1 VEPAAAAAFIRAMKR
16 LLVLFCVLTVAAW
29 ADVPSFWS
37 QLTPEERKAAGIDQ
51 LTPEQQAA
59 LDQLAQRFTKEGA
72 RKEVEVVKAQA
83 KVETAEA
90 VKKAREDAIA
100 EKAAAIKQAKEE
112 AKAEAKAAAHKSKL
126 ANAGLAA
133 RDDDEVIKTRILGKF
148 TGWEGHTIFR
158 LENGQVWQQ
167 SSPDLKYFPNLVDP
181 EVELIP
187 SSWAGWKLK
196 IVSEGLWCK
205 VKRVQ

>member
-1 VEPAAAAAFIRAMKR
+1 MRGILALLCLLTTSANAA
-16 LLVLFCVLTVAAW
+16 
-29 ADVPSFWS
+29 DPSFWS
-37 QLTPEERKAAGIDQ
+37 QLTPEERKAAGVDQ

-59 LDQLAQRFTKEGA
+59 LDQLAQRFTHEGA

-83 KVETAEA
+83 KVDTAEA
-90 VKKAREDAIA
+90 VKRAHDEAIA
-100 EKAAAIKQAKEE
+100 ERAAAIKQAKEE
-112 AKAEAKAAAHKSKL
+112 AKAEAKEAARKARDDAKEEARKKKI

-133 RDDDEVIKTRILGKF
+133 RDDDEVIKTRILGRF
-148 TGWEGHTIFR
+148 RGWDGHTTFT

-167 SSPDLKYFPNLVDP
+167 SNPDMKFFPGLVDP

-187 SSWAGWKLK
+187 GGWAGWKLMV
-196 IVSEGLWCK
+196 VSEGLWCK

>member
-1 VEPAAAAAFIRAMKR
+1 MGAMKR
-16 LLVLFCVLTVAAW
+16 LMALFCVLAVTAW
-29 ADVPSFWS
+29 ADVPGFWS
-37 QLTPEERKAAGIDQ
+37 QLTPDERKAAGIDQ

-59 LDQLAQRFTKEGA
+59 LDQLAQRYTHEGA
-72 RKEVEVVKAQA
+72 RKEVEAVKAQA
-83 KVETAEA
+83 QAETTEA
-90 VKKAREDAIA
+90 VKKAREEAKA
-100 EKAAAIKQAKEE
+100 ERSEAIKQAKEE
-112 AKAEAKAAAHKSKL
+112 AKAEAKAAARKSKL

-148 TGWEGHTIFR
+148 TGWDGHTIFR

-167 SSPDLKYFPNLVDP
+167 SGPDLKYFPNLVDP

-187 SSWAGWKLK
+187 SSWAGWKLR

-205 VKRVQ
+205 VRRVR

>member
-1 VEPAAAAAFIRAMKR
+1 MKR
-16 LLVLFCVLTVAAW
+16 LLALFCLVSIAAW

-37 QLTPEERKAAGIDQ
+37 QLTPEERKAAGVDQ

-59 LDQLAQRFTKEGA
+59 LDQLAQRYTHEGA

-83 KVETAEA
+83 QVETAEA
-90 VKKAREDAIA
+90 VKKARDEVIA
-100 EKAAAIKQAKEE
+100 EKTAAIKQAREE
-112 AKAEAKAAAHKSKL
+112 AKAEAKDAARKAKEEAKEEARKKKI

-148 TGWEGHTIFR
+148 TGWEGNTVFT

-167 SSPDLKYFPNLVDP
+167 SDRDLKYFPGLVDP

-196 IVSEGLWCK
+196 VVSEGLWCK
-205 VKRVQ
+205 VRRIK